1 MRCVEVR
8 AGRPYEVFIGRGL
21 MDAAGGMIV
30 EALGGTRMAAILTD
44 DTVDALY
51 GARVEQALSESG
63 LRTCRFAMP
72 HGEAHKTLATWEK
85 MLAFLS
91 EQGMTRADAVVA
103 LGGGVP
109 GARGGLCR
117 GVLPARRGS
126 GADPHDAAC
135 HDRQQRGR
143 QDGRGPGGT

>member
-51 GARVEQALSESG
+51 GARV
-63 LRTCRFAMP
+63 RII
-72 HGEAHKTLATWEK
+72 
-85 MLAFLS
+85 
-91 EQGMTRADAVVA
+91 
-103 LGGGVP
+103 
-109 GARGGLCR
+109 
-117 GVLPARRGS
+117 
-126 GADPHDAAC
+126 DAAPLPMSFPFPTANST
-135 HDRQQRGR
+135 RRWR
-143 QDGRGPGGT
+143 PSPAPWRSSPSAN

>member
-63 LRTCRFAMP
+63 LRTCRFACP
-72 HGEAHKTLATWEK
+72 TARP
-85 MLAFLS
+85 
-91 EQGMTRADAVVA
+91 TR
-103 LGGGVP
+103 
-109 GARGGLCR
+109 RW
-117 GVLPARRGS
+117 
-126 GADPHDAAC
+126 
-135 HDRQQRGR
+135 QRGKR
-143 QDGRGPGGT
+143 CSPSSRSRA

>member
-51 GARVEQALSESG
+51 GRRFPKAGCAPAASPCPTAR
-63 LRTCRFAMP
+63 P
-72 HGEAHKTLATWEK
+72 
-85 MLAFLS
+85 
-91 EQGMTRADAVVA
+91 TR
-103 LGGGVP
+103 
-109 GARGGLCR
+109 RW
-117 GVLPARRGS
+117 
-126 GADPHDAAC
+126 
-135 HDRQQRGR
+135 QRGKR
-143 QDGRGPGGT
+143 CSPSSRSRA

>member
-72 HGEAHKTLATWEK
+72 HGEAHKTLANVGK
-85 MLAFLS
+85 
-91 EQGMTRADAVVA
+91 DARLP
-103 LGGGVP
+103 LGAGHD
-109 GARGGLCR
+109 
-117 GVLPARRGS
+117 ARRT
-126 GADPHDAAC
+126 
-135 HDRQQRGR
+135 RW
-143 QDGRGPGGT
+143 